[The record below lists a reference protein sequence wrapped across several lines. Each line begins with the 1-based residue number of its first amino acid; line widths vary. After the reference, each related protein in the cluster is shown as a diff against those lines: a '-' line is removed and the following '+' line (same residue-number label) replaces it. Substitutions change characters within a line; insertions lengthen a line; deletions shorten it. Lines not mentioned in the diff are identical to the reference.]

1 MKKPVP
7 VRVMTVDC
15 DEVVT
20 VRRLKWSERLA
31 YRLGHA
37 AGWLAARIFRR
48 G

>member
-1 MKKPVP
+1 
-7 VRVMTVDC
+7 MTVDRE
-15 DEVVT
+15 EVVT

-31 YRLGHA
+31 YQVGHA